1 VATARSRLPS
11 KNQLISRILPPFVA
25 LIVLIIYITNS
36 QKPTLAPAPPT
47 QRPSAI
53 ATANSPLAATAEPA
67 TAKVNR
73 NLRLGNPSTATHDPA
88 QPDNYL
94 IERPEYV
101 LSYNRDHGTPNWVS
115 WQLTESDLGDVPRS
129 NVFKS
134 DTTMLPDEWYHV
146 RTDDYTGSGYDRGHM
161 CPSSGRSAPPEENN
175 QATFILTNIIPQA
188 PINNRE
194 AWEQLESDSRSW
206 VRKGHV
212 LYVIAGGD
220 GDNGTIADGKIQVP
234 KYTWKIIVVMP
245 VGESDITK
253 ITADTPVIAVRIPN
267 NLNEK
272 LGTWETYQVT
282 VAKIET
288 ITGYHFFT
296 NLSSEIQQSL
306 KTKIDPIPAT

>member
-1 VATARSRLPS
+1 MPLPS
-11 KNQLISRILPPFVA
+11 KNQMISWILPLLVA
-25 LIVLIIYITNS
+25 LIALIIYTTNS
-36 QKPTLAPAPPT
+36 QKPD
-47 QRPSAI
+47 
-53 ATANSPLAATAEPA
+53 TANG
-67 TAKVNR
+67 NR
-73 NLRLGNPSTATHDPA
+73 NLRLGNPSTAVHDPA

-94 IERPEYV
+94 IERPQYV

-115 WQLTESDLGDVPRS
+115 WQITENDLGDVQRS

-134 DTTMLPDEWYHV
+134 DTTLPKEWYHV

-161 CPSSGRSAPPEENN
+161 CPSSDRSAPPEENN

-188 PINNRE
+188 PNNSRST
-194 AWEQLESDSRSW
+194 WEQLESDSRSW

-253 ITADTPVIAVRIPN
+253 ITAKTPVIAVRIPN
-267 NLNEK
+267 NLNEEF
-272 LGTWETYQVT
+272 GNWETYQVT

-306 KTKIDPIPAT
+306 RTKIDPAPVS

>member
-1 VATARSRLPS
+1 MRFPS
-11 KNQLISRILPPFVA
+11 KNQMIGWILPLLVG
-25 LIVLIIYITNS
+25 LIALIIYTTNS
-36 QKPTLAPAPPT
+36 QKPD
-47 QRPSAI
+47 
-53 ATANSPLAATAEPA
+53 TANG
-67 TAKVNR
+67 NR
-73 NLRLGNPSTATHDPA
+73 NLRLGNPSTAVHDPA

-94 IERPEYV
+94 IERPQYV

-115 WQLTESDLGDVPRS
+115 WQITENDLGSVQRS

-134 DTTMLPDEWYHV
+134 DTTLPEEWYHV

-161 CPSSGRSAPPEENN
+161 CPSADRSAPPEENN
-175 QATFILTNIIPQA
+175 QATFLLTNILPQA
-188 PINNRE
+188 PNNNRE

-253 ITADTPVIAVRIPN
+253 ITAETPVIAVRIPN

-272 LGTWETYQVT
+272 FGDWETYQVT
-282 VAKIET
+282 VAKIES

-306 KTKIDPIPAT
+306 KTKKDPVPAT

>member
-1 VATARSRLPS
+1 MRFPS
-11 KNQLISRILPPFVA
+11 KNQMIGWILPLLVG
-25 LIVLIIYITNS
+25 LIALIIYTTNS
-36 QKPTLAPAPPT
+36 QKPD
-47 QRPSAI
+47 
-53 ATANSPLAATAEPA
+53 TANG
-67 TAKVNR
+67 NR
-73 NLRLGNPSTATHDPA
+73 NLRLGNPSTAVHDPA

-94 IERPEYV
+94 IERPQYV

-115 WQLTESDLGDVPRS
+115 WQITENDLGSVQRS

-134 DTTMLPDEWYHV
+134 DTTLPEEWYHV

-161 CPSSGRSAPPEENN
+161 CPSADRSAPPEENN
-175 QATFILTNIIPQA
+175 QATFLLTNILPQA
-188 PINNRE
+188 PNNNRE

-253 ITADTPVIAVRIPN
+253 ITAETPVIAVRIPN

-272 LGTWETYQVT
+272 FGKWGTYQVT

-296 NLSSEIQQSL
+296 NLSPEIQQSL
-306 KTKIDPIPAT
+306 KTKKDPVPAT